1 MVRRPCCCCLDVV
14 RRIREMLSTLQYSSL
29 QSRTMSNSGL
39 CKTNNTSHGSWHV
52 RRDRTSPSLHWD
64 RPATARSP
72 ATKRNRPN
80 NEIIGYSHPRLC
92 TRARLCGIIPYTYN
106 TNIDTTVV
114 SSVNQSTNQSINIS
128 DAIFRGTQSKS
139 WSGPLLASIDPSPP
153 WSSYW
158 YESYCDTRGSD
169 GILIGSS
176 ST

>member
-1 MVRRPCCCCLDVV
+1 MLLVV
-14 RRIREMLSTLQYSSL
+14 WMMLSTLQYSSL

-80 NEIIGYSHPRLC
+80 NEIIGYFHPRLC

-114 SSVNQSTNQSINIS
+114 SSVNQSINQY
-128 DAIFRGTQSKS
+128 FRCDLPWDPVKIVVRPPPRKHRPIVTMVVVLVRI
-139 WSGPLLASIDPSPP
+139 LL
-153 WSSYW
+153 
-158 YESYCDTRGSD
+158 
-169 GILIGSS
+169 
-176 ST
+176 